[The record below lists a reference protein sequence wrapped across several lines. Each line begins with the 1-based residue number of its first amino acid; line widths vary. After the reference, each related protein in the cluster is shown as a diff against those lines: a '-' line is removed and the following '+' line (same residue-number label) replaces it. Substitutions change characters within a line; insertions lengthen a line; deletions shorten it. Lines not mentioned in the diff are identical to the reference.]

1 MEKINLH
8 FLEDRKKYGY
18 VNFGTIWEKGKVNKG
33 DDFLLKVDGKEA
45 ALQSRV
51 TAYWPDGSIKWAAHC
66 ADIKKDAVDISVE
79 TGKVQKN
86 QIDSIQIK
94 ETVDNLIIDT
104 NKMEVVFAKTG
115 NDLIKEMRIDGQRV
129 AFHGKLI
136 GILEER
142 SEEHDVAIKKEVPYQ
157 SLIHEALVEEQ
168 GTQKVV
174 VKMTGVHKNEFT
186 GREVLPFILRFTMYL
201 NMDEINITH
210 TFLYDG
216 KPENDFLKGLGM
228 QMECPVEG
236 AMYNRHVKILGESGV
251 FHEAM
256 QLLLSWRPPVAE
268 KIYQAQLAGEYLKL
282 DRESDPKTF
291 EAIDDMTIW
300 SNYRVIQDASNHYSI
315 KKSTGKK
322 DCCYISSMEGGKAKG
337 IASVSGENGGIA
349 IGMRNFWEKYPS
361 SFWIDDIKEETC
373 KVTAWIWSPEVEA
386 MDFRHYDDV
395 GHASAYYEGFH
406 EVGATPYGIAN
417 TNELVLKGFIG
428 KVASDEELEEL
439 YETIQKP
446 AVLIAEP
453 EYYHV
458 KKAFGIWSL
467 PSYETESE
475 KWIEK
480 QMDLAIEFYKNE
492 VKTRGWYGLF
502 NYGDFMHTYDKAR
515 HCWRYDMGGYAWQNT
530 ELVPTYW
537 LWYAFLRTGR
547 EDIYSLAEA
556 MTRHCC
562 EVDVY
567 HLGEYKGIGSR
578 HNVIHWGC
586 SCKEPRIAMAGH
598 HRFFYYLTGDN
609 RMEDIFDDVKDGD
622 FSSLN
627 IDPLRFFYDKDK
639 MVYPT
644 HARSGPDWSS
654 YVANW
659 MTQWERKQDENY
671 KNKILIGIEDL
682 KKAPLQLTS
691 GSDYEYDPESGHL
704 RYIGEYA
711 TGGSHLALC
720 MGAAQIWTELAD
732 MIEDEEWKKMIADFG
747 VFYFDTPE
755 EKKQKSKDTI
765 GDREFDHGYMAA
777 SMAAYGANYYKNS
790 KLAHMV
796 WKSLFD
802 VILTFSSKKGFE
814 TIEGQEYV
822 YTNGL
827 KEIPWIS
834 TNFTSQ
840 WCLNVIMALEL
851 IKDELKNEVSQYEIN

>member
-1 MEKINLH
+1 MERTKLH
-8 FLEDRKKYGY
+8 FLENRRDHGY
-18 VNFGTIWEKGKVNKG
+18 VNFGTLWEKGKVSPKYG
-33 DDFLLKVDGKEA
+33 FSLLADGKR
-45 ALQSRV
+45 QDIQTRI
-51 TAYWPDGSIKWAAHC
+51 TAYWPDGSVKWAAHS
-66 ADIKKDAVDISVE
+66 ANIKKGAEDITVE
-79 TGKVQKN
+79 SKRGDESYT
-86 QIDSIQIK
+86 DSIQIS
-94 ETVDNLIIDT
+94 ENSEAIVVDT
-104 NKMEVVFAKTG
+104 KKMSVVFSKKG
-115 NDLIKEMRIDGQRV
+115 EYLIDKIETEGKIS

-142 SEEHDVAIKKEVPYQ
+142 GKEGATIIKKEVPYR
-157 SLIHEALVEEQ
+157 SKIHETVIEEQ
-168 GTQKVV
+168 GRLKTVIKI
-174 VKMTGVHKNEFT
+174 TGIHINEET
-186 GREVLPFILRFTMYL
+186 GREVLPFIVRFTAYYGSEELHM
-201 NMDEINITH
+201 TH

-216 KPENDFLKGLGM
+216 KPEEDFLKGLGIQFAC
-228 QMECPVEG
+228 QMDG
-236 AMYNRHVKILGESGV
+236 AMYNRHVKILGETGV

-256 QLLLSWRPPVAE
+256 QLLLSWRPPVAKGLYE
-268 KIYQAQLAGEYLKL
+268 AQLSGEFLQL
-282 DRESDPKTF
+282 DRNTDRTTF
-291 EAIDDMTIW
+291 EAIDDMTVW
-300 SNYRVIQDASNHYSI
+300 DSYRIIQDSANHYLV
-315 KKSTGKK
+315 KKSTGKE
-322 DCCYISSMEGGKAKG
+322 DCCYISCLQGEQAKG
-337 IASVSGENGGIA
+337 VIHVAGENGGIA
-349 IGMRNFWEKYPS
+349 LGMRNFWEKYPS
-361 SFWIDDIKEETC
+361 SFWIDDIKKDVC
-373 KVTAWIWSPEVEA
+373 QVTAWIWSPEAEA

-417 TNELVLKGFIG
+417 TNELVLKSFAGR
-428 KVASDEELEEL
+428 VAGDEELSDL
-439 YETIQKP
+439 YEVVQKP
-446 AVLIAEP
+446 AILVASP
-453 EYYHV
+453 EEYHE
-458 KKAFGIWSL
+458 KRAFGIWSL
-467 PSYETESE
+467 PSRETAVESWLE
-475 KWIEK
+475 E
-480 QMDLAIEFYKNE
+480 QLDLAVEFYKNE
-492 VKTRGWYGLF
+492 VKTRKWYGLF

-537 LWYAFLRTGR
+537 LWYAFLRSGR

-556 MTRHCC
+556 MTRHCS

-578 HNVIHWGC
+578 HNVVHWGC

-609 RMEDIFDDVKDGD
+609 RMEDIFDDVKDAD

-659 MTQWERKQDENY
+659 ITQWERKQDESY
-671 KNKILIGIEDL
+671 KNKILVGMEDL
-682 KKAPLQLTS
+682 KQAPLQLTS

-732 MIEDEEWKKMIADFG
+732 MIEDDEWRKMIADFG

-755 EKKQKSKDTI
+755 EKRRKSKDTI

-777 SMAAYGANYYKNS
+777 SMAAYGANYYKDS
-790 KLAHMV
+790 KLADKV
-796 WKSLFD
+796 WRSLFD
-802 VILTFSSKKGFE
+802 IMLSIGDRDGFAPKQ
-814 TIEGQEYV
+814 GQEYV
-822 YTNGL
+822 YTKGL
-827 KEIPWIS
+827 NEIPWIS

-840 WCLNVIMALEL
+840 WCLNVIVALEL
-851 IKDELKNEVSQYEIN
+851 IKNDLAESLEGYEKE